1 MKKITITFILSGI
14 LLLTSCLGREGTVRV
29 GSNMESY
36 ALEYLEEHEILLPD
50 EKIFAYYDYT
60 ISCDGTTAAIIT
72 NNRWCNHN
80 MRKSFHQE
88 TTTTYFSLD
97 EITKIHSYEESIAG
111 LFIEVWKG
119 DELMMIEIAHWQG
132 GETFLNILKM
142 KSNVL
147 D

>member
-1 MKKITITFILSGI
+1 MKKITITFIFSGI

-36 ALEYLEEHEILLPD
+36 ALEYLQEHEILFPD

-72 NNRWCNHN
+72 NNRLIYHN
-80 MRKSFHQE
+80 QE

-97 EITKIHSYEESIAG
+97 EITKIHSYEESITG
-111 LFIEVWKG
+111 LLIEVWKG

-142 KSNVL
+142 KSNLL

>member
-72 NNRWCNHN
+72 NNRLIYHN
-80 MRKSFHQE
+80 QE